1 MTGRQMNDSRPNI
14 LWILCDELRTDAIS
28 AYGNVHPEIHT
39 PNIDKLAAMGAV
51 FDQCFTASPV
61 CVPAR
66 TSLLTGRG
74 PDETGVYGNE
84 AAETNHS
91 IAEGLVAFTN
101 VLSDEGWLTSDFGK
115 EHLPECFSPWDHH
128 EPDGAS
134 MKELVTGTLESGA
147 SITRTPGLGFAVAGV
162 WPSNMEYPPARVT
175 KNAIS
180 AMASSTQPFL
190 VRASYLQPHTPVIV
204 PEPWA
209 SRYGKVDFAGAPWRD
224 SGTSAF
230 EAAFAS
236 INGGER
242 MSREDFQRAQILY
255 HGAVAWV
262 DDQVGQL
269 LNALETLGLAGNTII
284 AFTSDHGAHLGDDGS
299 YGKHTFAP
307 VSHRVPLLIV
317 DPTRIAA
324 GTRRSDLAHSTD
336 FARTMLES
344 CGVVVPDEIGGRD
357 LLSGP
362 APESII
368 SVVGYGA
375 AASRAFPNRGLGK
388 LDSTSGWPQRFCVR
402 TQRFRLDMTTRING
416 TTASPAQYDIFLADR
431 LVDPEERVNVSED
444 LRYHDV
450 RESLTADLLARAE
463 LAFHPNDA
471 SVYATFIPPAGV
483 SNGG

>member
-1 MTGRQMNDSRPNI
+1 MSDSRPNI
-14 LWILCDELRTDAIS
+14 LWILCDELRTDALS
-28 AYGNVHPEIHT
+28 AYGNVHPEIRT
-39 PNIDKLAAMGAV
+39 PNIDRLAAMGAV

-84 AAETNHS
+84 AAETVHP
-91 IAEGLVAFTN
+91 IADGLVAFTN
-101 VLSDEGWLTSDFGK
+101 VLSDAGWWTSDFGK
-115 EHLPECFSPWDHH
+115 EHLPESFSPWDHH
-128 EPDGAS
+128 DPDGAS
-134 MKELVTGTLESGA
+134 MKELVAGTRESGA

-162 WPSNMEYPPARVT
+162 WPSNKDYPPARVT

-180 AMASSTQPFL
+180 KMASSSQPFL

-209 SRYGKVDFAGAPWRD
+209 SHYSHVDFAGAPWRTPD
-224 SGTSAF
+224 TSDF
-230 EAAFAS
+230 EAAFAN

-242 MSREDFQRAQILY
+242 MSREDFQRAQVLY

-269 LNALETLGLAGNTII
+269 LDALEELGLAGNTII
-284 AFTSDHGAHLGDDGS
+284 ALTSDHGAHLGDDGA

-307 VSHRVPLLIV
+307 VSHRVPLLIA
-317 DPTRIAA
+317 DPARIAA

-357 LLSGP
+357 LVSGP
-362 APESII
+362 APEKII

-375 AASRAFPNRGLGK
+375 AASRAFPNKGVGK
-388 LDSTSGWPQRFCVR
+388 LDSTNGWPQRFCVR

-416 TTASPAQYDIFLADR
+416 TIANPAQHDIFLADR
-431 LVDPEERVNVSED
+431 LADPDERINVARD
-444 LRYHDV
+444 PRYQDV
-450 RESLTADLLARAE
+450 RESLSTALLARAE
-463 LAFHPNDA
+463 SAFRPDDA
-471 SVYATFIPPAGV
+471 SVYASFVPPAGG
-483 SNGG
+483 SHGG